1 MHTPLIILVWL
12 LNLGI
17 SIWNA
22 YAVGLAWVE
31 AKHAGGWPRIVAW
44 AGAAMSAMG
53 FSWCY
58 LLILTYG
65 AYGLDW
71 LDLEHVGVALQMG
84 YVLLVPGV
92 LAAGMVITLDSW
104 ARAYRVRTLA
114 NIGRAAWNS
123 YVQIHNTFHAIRDFD
138 KAFGSVLDTANSNSS
153 SFSSGDSGKKSTGVV
168 FIIVFVIAVLALLS
182 GILTTAVIIY
192 RVAGNTDIE
201 SSASASVSENQKPD
215 K

>member
-1 MHTPLIILVWL
+1 MHPLIILVWL

-31 AKHAGGWPRIVAW
+31 TKHAGGWPRLVAW
-44 AGAAMSAMG
+44 AGAAMSAAG

-58 LLILTYG
+58 LLILTY
-65 AYGLDW
+65 AAQGLDW
-71 LDLEHVGVALQMG
+71 LDTAHVQVALQMG
-84 YVLLVPGV
+84 YILLIPGV

-104 ARAYRVRTLA
+104 ARAYRARTLA

-138 KAFGSVLDTANSNSS
+138 KAFGSVVDAFKSSGSN
-153 SFSSGDSGKKSTGVV
+153 SGDSGSDSSSKKSTGVV
-168 FIIVFVIAVLALLS
+168 FILIFVLVVVALLS
-182 GILTTAVIIY
+182 GILTTAVIIS
-192 RVAGNTDIE
+192 RVAGNTNI
-201 SSASASVSENQKPD
+201 PD
-215 K
+215 VDNKV